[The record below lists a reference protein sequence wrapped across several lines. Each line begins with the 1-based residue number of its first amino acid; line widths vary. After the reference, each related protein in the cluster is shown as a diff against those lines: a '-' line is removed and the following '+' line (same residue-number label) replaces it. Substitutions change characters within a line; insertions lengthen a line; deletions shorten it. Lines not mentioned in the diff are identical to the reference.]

1 MLFYDIFFLVLA
13 AVGVAFL
20 LVPVF
25 RDPGMA
31 RRKRVTRWV
40 HAIGLCL
47 VSVSLVAVG
56 RTSAEWAAFLVLA
69 VVAGWALVI
78 LALRLQDRIEQTRGL
93 RADATLGQLAA
104 PTPLS
109 ATRAFFHWIAWS
121 VGGGTVLLLAVM
133 VLGVILEPELTS
145 SVMNV
150 PDAWKLILGADILII
165 VAAGIGVL
173 IQKLTRDEAV
183 RYHEALTEGIT
194 ARLRAE
200 EAAGYGK
207 GYSDALS
214 GTAPNEG
221 S

>member
-13 AVGVAFL
+13 AVGAAFL

-47 VSVSLVAVG
+47 VAVSLVAVG

-69 VVAGWALVI
+69 VVVVWALVI

-104 PTPLS
+104 PTPIS

-133 VLGVILEPELTS
+133 LLGGVLEPELAS

-183 RYHEALTEGIT
+183 RYHEALTEGIA

>member
-1 MLFYDIFFLVLA
+1 
-13 AVGVAFL
+13 
-20 LVPVF
+20 
-25 RDPGMA
+25 MA

-47 VSVSLVAVG
+47 VAVSLVAVG

-69 VVAGWALVI
+69 VVAVWALVI

-104 PTPLS
+104 PTPIS

-133 VLGVILEPELTS
+133 VLGGILEPELTS

-183 RYHEALTEGIT
+183 RYHEALTEGIA

-200 EAAGYGK
+200 AVSYTHLTLPTKA
-207 GYSDALS
+207 
-214 GTAPNEG
+214 
-221 S
+221 